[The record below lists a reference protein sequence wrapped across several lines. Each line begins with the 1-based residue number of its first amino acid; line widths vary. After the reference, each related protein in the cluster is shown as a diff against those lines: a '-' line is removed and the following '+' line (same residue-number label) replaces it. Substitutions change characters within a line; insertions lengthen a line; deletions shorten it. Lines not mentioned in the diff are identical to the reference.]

1 MTIAATPTPDPANTP
16 PAKASPAVPAAPAA
30 PAAPTT
36 PAAPAALKADIRDR
50 ITTRHRDAL
59 LSLSRRIHD
68 HPEPAFE
75 EHRAAAWCAELLEE
89 HGYFV
94 TAPAYG
100 LKTAFE
106 ATIGSGPTTVALACE
121 YDALPGLGHAC
132 GHNLIAAASVG
143 AALGLAPYAEELGL
157 TVKVLGTPAEE
168 RGAGK
173 ALLIEA
179 GAFDG
184 VDAAM
189 MVHPCPFEVAEFTS
203 FALGT
208 LEVEFTGKPAHPSL
222 DAHEGRNA
230 ADAMTVA
237 QVAIGLLRQQL
248 PPHWKV
254 HGVTTFAGE
263 RPNLIPHRST
273 ASYEIR
279 AAAAGDLREL
289 RERVEACFRAGALA
303 TGCEVTLTRPEPDY
317 LDFRTDSEL
326 IALWRA
332 NAAGLG
338 RPEPVSKDAFACTDM
353 GNVSHLVPAI
363 HPVLD
368 ITGGACGPHEPEF
381 AAAARSPRG
390 EQALLDGAVGLAWTA
405 ADLATARRNRG
416 RVHRPPAQEP
426 LGGRQ
431 SATDHGSRRLTWR
444 SAPS

>member
-1 MTIAATPTPDPANTP
+1 MTIT
-16 PAKASPAVPAAPAA
+16 ASPAPS
-30 PAAPTT
+30 
-36 PAAPAALKADIRDR
+36 ALKSAIRNR
-50 ITTRHRDAL
+50 ITAHHREDL
-59 LSLSRRIHD
+59 LTLSRRIHD
-68 HPEPAFE
+68 HPETAFE
-75 EHRAAAWCAELLEE
+75 EHRAAAWCAELLQQ
-89 HGYFV
+89 HGYLV

-100 LKTAFE
+100 LETAFE
-106 ATIGSGPTTVALACE
+106 ASLGDGPTTVALVCE

-132 GHNLIAAASVG
+132 GHNLIAAAGVG
-143 AALGLAPYAEELGL
+143 AALGLAPLAAELGL
-157 TVKVLGTPAEE
+157 TVKVLGSPAEE

-173 ALLIEA
+173 ALLIDA

-208 LEVEFTGKPAHPSL
+208 LEVEFSGKAAHPSL
-222 DAHEGRNA
+222 DPHAGRNA

-248 PPHWKV
+248 PAHWKV

-263 RPNLIPHRST
+263 APNVIPDRAT

-279 AAAAGDLREL
+279 ASAAEDLREL
-289 RERVEACFRAGALA
+289 RERVEDCFRAGALA
-303 TGCEVTLTRPEPDY
+303 TGCEVSLTRPEPDY
-317 LDFRTDSEL
+317 LDFRTDPGL

-332 NAAGLG
+332 NAAELG
-338 RPEPVSKDAFACTDM
+338 RPEPVSKGAFACTDM

-381 AAAARSPRG
+381 AVAARSPRG

-405 ADLATARRNRG
+405 ADLATARRG
-416 RVHRPPAQEP
+416 
-426 LGGRQ
+426 
-431 SATDHGSRRLTWR
+431 
-444 SAPS
+444 